1 MDDTEIIRAEIRA
14 MSAYRVAD
22 SRGMA
27 KLDAMENPYPLPEAL
42 RREIA
47 ELVASLP
54 LNRYPATDPA
64 ELKGA
69 LAEAM
74 EVPAGMQILLGNGS
88 DEIIQIIALALARPG
103 AVLLSVEP
111 AFVMFKMIATI
122 SGMNYVGVPLRPDFT
137 LDSDAVLAAV
147 RRHRPS
153 LIFLACPNNPTG
165 NLFDAAALQRVIE
178 AAPGLV
184 VVDEAYSAFA
194 HSSFMAQLSFF
205 PNLLVM
211 RTLSKL
217 GLAGIRLGL
226 VAGRA
231 RWLDEFDKLRL
242 PYNINSMTQAVA
254 PLVLRHR
261 AVFREQAAL
270 IMKQREVMYQA
281 LTQIPGVVAYRSE
294 ANFILFR
301 VPRANAVFD
310 ALKQHG
316 ILVKNVGSSH
326 PLLYDC
332 LRVTVGTAE
341 ENERFLNALRRM
353 PASA

>member
-1 MDDTEIIRAEIRA
+1 MGDIVRDEVRAL
-14 MSAYRVAD
+14 SAYRVPD
-22 SRGMA
+22 SRGMV
-27 KLDAMENPYPLPEAL
+27 KLDAMENPYSLPEAV

-47 ELVASLP
+47 ELIAALP
-54 LNRYPATDPA
+54 LNRYPEADPA

-69 LAEAM
+69 LAKAM
-74 EVPAGMQILLGNGS
+74 DVPAGMQLLLGNGS
-88 DEIIQIIALALARPG
+88 DEIIQLIALALARPG

-122 SGMNYVGVPLRPDFT
+122 SGMNYVGVPLRSDFT
-137 LDSDAVLAAV
+137 LDSDALLSAIHTHQPAV
-147 RRHRPS
+147 
-153 LIFLACPNNPTG
+153 IFLAYPNNPTG
-165 NLFDAAALQRVIE
+165 NLFDREAVRRMIE

-194 HSSFMAQLSFF
+194 GSSFMAQLALF

-211 RTLSKL
+211 RTVSKL

-226 VAGRA
+226 LAGRA

-242 PYNINSMTQAVA
+242 PYNINSMTQAIA

-261 AVFREQAAL
+261 AVFLEQAAR
-270 IMKQREVMYQA
+270 IVQQREVLYQA
-281 LTQIPGVVAYRSE
+281 LTQVPGVFPYRSD

-301 VPRANAVFD
+301 ISRADMVFD

-316 ILVKNVGSSH
+316 ILVKNVSPVH
-326 PLLYDC
+326 PLLHNC

-341 ENERFLNALRRM
+341 ENERFLSALRRI